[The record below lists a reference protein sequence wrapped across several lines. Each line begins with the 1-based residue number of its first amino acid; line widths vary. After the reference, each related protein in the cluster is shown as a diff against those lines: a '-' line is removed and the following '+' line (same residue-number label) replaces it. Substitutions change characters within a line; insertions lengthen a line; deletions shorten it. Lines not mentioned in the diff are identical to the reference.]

1 MRWSSGDSVAYCAH
15 WPSISDQPYFRER
28 VRAPSKVAALP
39 VHLLRG
45 RKCEMIDP
53 AGRLH
58 NPVSQA
64 GMVSV
69 GSRNKAPQSQSFAAE
84 LSDKLAVPV
93 TSAARTTDLPANLPA
108 GQRIVNWR
116 DSGATSTPA
125 SQPSGLS
132 GLVITYPGTTSGK
145 AGSAGSPAT
154 TGTETA
160 SDATMSFDQSYWA
173 DQPVAVQ
180 QLQNIQDPAQ
190 RTQVA
195 TQLAQDGYTIDVPIM
210 AWGWDPQLTYP
221 ASASRRVHLG
231 SFGRATTCRSCAG
244 TYLRWDIL

>member
-1 MRWSSGDSVAYCAH
+1 
-15 WPSISDQPYFRER
+15 
-28 VRAPSKVAALP
+28 
-39 VHLLRG
+39 
-45 RKCEMIDP
+45 MIDP

-93 TSAARTTDLPANLPA
+93 TSAARTTELPANLPA

-210 AWGWDPQLTYP
+210 AWGWDPQLTTQLRQADGYTWVP
-221 ASASRRVHLG
+221 SAEQQPVEVAPGLT
-231 SFGRATTCRSCAG
+231 FAG
-244 TYLRWDIL
+244 TSYNPAQPPAGSITV